1 MQPAEPPSP
10 PAGQG
15 VAAVRLADRRLV
27 FVEGVPSD
35 LPIGAVLRLQLDGAE
50 VSGEV
55 SIPPPLLV
63 WRDPDAH
70 CAAFVAV
77 ELLPTAPGSV
87 TADPPLALF
96 RAGSSAPDE
105 AVVSAMLR
113 LAREESSRLDSYRG

>member
-1 MQPAEPPSP
+1 MQPAEPSSP
-10 PAGQG
+10 PAGHG
-15 VAAVRLADRRLV
+15 VAGVRLADRRLV

-50 VSGEV
+50 VIGAV
-55 SIPPPLLV
+55 SIPPALLV
-63 WRDPDAH
+63 WRDPDAR

-77 ELLPTAPGSV
+77 ELLPTAPESV

-96 RAGSSAPDE
+96 RAGLSAPDE